1 MSERALED
9 SSVNT
14 IRVLAID
21 AIQQANS
28 GHPGL
33 PLGAAPMAYV
43 LWHKHLHHSPADP
56 SWPDRDRFVMGAGHG
71 SALVYALLH
80 LTGYD
85 LSIDELRAFRQWGS
99 RTPGHPEHGVTPGV
113 EATSGPLGQG
123 SANVVGMAM
132 AERFLANHYNRPG
145 HEIVDHFTYGLI
157 SDGDLMEGVAAE
169 AASLAGHLHLGKLIC
184 LYDANDITLD
194 GPTSLSFDGEDVA
207 RRYQAYG
214 WQVLNVADGDGDLA
228 AIDAAIVSAQG
239 DDARPSLII
248 IHTTIGYGSPNKAG
262 TASAHGSPLGTE
274 EVALTKKALGCDPEQ
289 FFHVPADV
297 AAHLGAAVDR
307 GRAAQAAWQ
316 EAFARYEGEHP
327 DLAQQFKL
335 ALDKGLPAG
344 WDDDLPQWPA
354 GESLATRA
362 AGGKVINAVAAK
374 VPWLFGGDADLSC
387 STKTLIADGGD
398 FDGQSGAG
406 RNIRFGVREH
416 AMASICNG
424 LDYHG
429 GVRPYCATF
438 FVFADYM
445 RPAIR
450 LAALNGQPAIYVW
463 THDSVCVGE
472 DGPTHQ
478 PVEHLMSLRVIVN
491 VAVVRPCDAN
501 ETREAWRYAMLRNDG
516 PTALVLS
523 RQKLPVL
530 DRELFASAQ
539 GLHRGAYV
547 LADGSDAIIIA
558 TGSEVEVAL
567 AARDELAGEGVSVR
581 VVSMPCWEQ
590 FASEDADY
598 RQSVLPAAVTARV
611 SVEAGVTMGWRTWVG
626 DRGYTVGI
634 DRFGASAPGGTNLD
648 KFGITSANV
657 AARVR
662 AVIASK

>member
-1 MSERALED
+1 MSQRALED
-9 SSVNT
+9 HSVNT
-14 IRVLAID
+14 IRALSID

-43 LWHKHLHHSPADP
+43 LWRKHLRHSPGDP
-56 SWPDRDRFVMGAGHG
+56 SWPNRDRFVMGAGHG
-71 SALVYALLH
+71 SALVYSLLH

-99 RTPGHPEHGVTPGV
+99 KTPGHPEHGVTAGV

-145 HEIVDHFTYGLI
+145 HQIVDHLTYGLI
-157 SDGDLMEGVAAE
+157 SDGDIMEGVAAE

-194 GPTSLSFDGEDVA
+194 GPTSLCFDGEDVA

-214 WQVLNVADGDGDLA
+214 WQVLHVADGDRDLD
-228 AIDAAIVSAQG
+228 AIDAAISEAKA
-239 DDARPSLII
+239 DDSRPSLIV

-262 TASAHGSPLGTE
+262 TASAHGSPLGVE
-274 EVALTKKALGCDPEQ
+274 EVALTKQSLGCDPEQ
-289 FFHVPADV
+289 FFYVPADV
-297 AAHLGAAVDR
+297 AAHMGAVEA
-307 GRAAQAAWQ
+307 GRALQAEWQ
-316 EAFARYEGEHP
+316 EAFTRYEDAHP
-327 DLAQQFKL
+327 ELARQFNL
-335 ALDKGLPAG
+335 AFAKGLPDG
-344 WDDDLPQWPA
+344 WDDELPQWAA

-429 GVRPYCATF
+429 AIRPYCATF

-445 RPAIR
+445 RPAVR
-450 LAALNGQPAIYVW
+450 LAALNGQPVIYVF

-501 ETREAWRYAMLRNDG
+501 ETREAWRYAMLRGAG

-530 DRELFASAQ
+530 DREIFASAE

-547 LADGSDAIIIA
+547 LADGADAIIIA
-558 TGSEVEVAL
+558 TGSEVAVAL
-567 AARDELAGEGVSVR
+567 AAREELAADGVSAR

-598 RQSVLPAAVTARV
+598 RESVLPAAVTARV
-611 SVEAGVTMGWRTWVG
+611 SVEAGVTMGWKTWIG
-626 DRGYTVGI
+626 DRGQAIGI
-634 DRFGASAPGGTNLD
+634 DRFGASAPGATNLD
-648 KFGITSANV
+648 KFGITAANV

-662 AVIASK
+662 DVMAGE